1 MTVYALVIAKAE
13 IEQLVNL
20 VGILD
25 VIAYLVVD
33 DPS

>member
-1 MTVYALVIAKAE
+1 MTVYALMIAKAE

-25 VIAYLVVD
+25 VVTYLVVD
-33 DPS
+33 HTR